1 MTDALSNSRAHTISR
16 RVAKTITW
24 RLIATAITAVLVYA
38 FTGRLE
44 LAGAVAGA
52 EVVAKMAAYF
62 LHETAWYWSRKR
74 SGPAVDTGGSHSSVG
89 VPVHAE

>member
-1 MTDALSNSRAHTISR
+1 MTSTLNNSRTTTISR

-44 LAGAVAGA
+44 LAGAVAGI
-52 EVVAKMAAYF
+52 EVVVKMAAYF
-62 LHETAWYWSRKR
+62 LHETAWDWQRKH
-74 SGPAVDTGGSHSSVG
+74 SEQAASSQDSHQTIG
-89 VPVHAE
+89 VPAHAE